1 MPVVLTAMPS
11 SSTSSSSSSST
22 ARAGTGAFLGGFFVG
37 LLPLLF
43 AFFLLPPSSAAM
55 RVREE
60 ARSAARERLE
70 VARGMNKHRTVS
82 SPRRTSLRLGG
93 RRRGRAPIQL
103 YFAEPAALLATKTS
117 GSL

>member
-1 MPVVLTAMPS
+1 M
-11 SSTSSSSSSST
+11 
-22 ARAGTGAFLGGFFVG
+22 RAFFVG
-37 LLPLLF
+37 LLLLLF

-60 ARSAARERLE
+60 AESAARERLE
-70 VARGMNKHRTVS
+70 VARGMNNKQDSEQSKGEV
-82 SPRRTSLRLGG
+82 G
-93 RRRGRAPIQL
+93 RAAPWRAPIQL